1 MIYFRGRKYQETIDC
16 SFFVKDG
23 PNISSLEQYMVG
35 DRVSLMVDV
44 RGQMAEAIC
53 DALDVNN
60 LSSAVRVFRL
70 HNTPE
75 EQAVTLFFRVV
86 ERRHAL
92 SYERPGNLMNLGT
105 SIYLE
110 AEDGYAEDVFRWI
123 FLDKKPA
130 WVEE

>member
-1 MIYFRGRKYQETIDC
+1 
-16 SFFVKDG
+16 
-23 PNISSLEQYMVG
+23 MVG